1 MLQTCFAGECPT
13 ACQLLVAGVGH
24 ERASVLGF
32 VDDRRVDG
40 RVILH
45 RRDLPRFGTVG
56 DESVREKHYRR
67 HVLHG
72 DTTGLECVVEAVA
85 RHRGGDDRYRAFSVA
100 AVEGLL
106 KVALLG
112 LGRKTRRGAAALYVH
127 DYQRKLGHHGQTQ
140 CLALERKTGTRRGR
154 HGEVTGERSTD
165 GRTDTR
171 DFVFGLYGFH
181 TEVLTF
187 GEFLENDGSRSDGVR
202 TAEEGQTALL
212 GCGAKTPCRCDV
224 TADRPVSAFLHLARC
239 DGICIGE
246 LMRVGGIV
254 VTGVDSAFVG
264 FGYSRIFLRKF

>member
-1 MLQTCFAGECPT
+1 M
-13 ACQLLVAGVGH
+13 VG
-24 ERASVLGF
+24 R
-32 VDDRRVDG
+32 
-40 RVILH
+40 
-45 RRDLPRFGTVG
+45 P
-56 DESVREKHYRR
+56 
-67 HVLHG
+67 
-72 DTTGLECVVEAVA
+72 VE
-85 RHRGGDDRYRAFSVA
+85 
-100 AVEGLL
+100 
-106 KVALLG
+106 
-112 LGRKTRRGAAALYVH
+112 AAALYVH
-127 DYQRKLGHHGQTQ
+127 DYQRKLGHHGQAQ

-154 HGEVTGERSTD
+154 HGEVAGERSTD

-181 TEVLTF
+181 TEVLAF